1 MIVDVEKLL
10 ERMDKI
16 QFDSSTDITAFLT
29 QYFPSLLHK
38 RSALET
44 YWKELTWSNLEES
57 IRMLSQDSKKHTL
70 MESYEYIENK
80 KDIPGKRHLSIL
92 STSRGAFLFTKEK
105 GNVTRN

>member
-1 MIVDVEKLL
+1 MIADVIELL

-29 QYFPSLLHK
+29 QYFPSLLQK

-57 IRMLSQDSKKHTL
+57 IRVLSQDSKKHSL

-80 KDIPGKRHLSIL
+80 NNVSRKVHPSIL
-92 STSRGAFLFTKEK
+92 STVRTTFFVTKEK